1 MTGASV
7 MDIYH
12 KMQHNLVFTKPFL
25 IHLVAKLHF
34 FMIWQFTM
42 FNHQMKDG
50 TAALL
55 LMRVGIQQNVNGWK
69 LTVSCKCSLSLKQ
82 IITVL
87 LDLKQYS
94 RIRM

>member
-12 KMQHNLVFTKPFL
+12 KMQRNLVFAKPFL
-25 IHLVAKLHF
+25 IHLVVKLHL
-34 FMIWQFTM
+34 FMIWQFTI
-42 FNHQMKDG
+42 FNRQMKDG

-69 LTVSCKCSLSLKQ
+69 LTVSCKCSLTLEQ

-94 RIRM
+94 HVCM